1 MARISLSNGSLTY
14 WTDNMTI
21 NADKYKQ
28 ERLVFITAIND
39 NYQRIKDLEGLTTV
53 ATLQEETWEAT
64 EGQDTFTL
72 TDGRTFPNIN
82 NVLEVIVEGFE
93 QVEGDE
99 FIKVN
104 NTSFKLSAPVSEG
117 TRVYVKWYDTKSL
130 NLFTLDLEAFTIM
143 GVF

>member
-1 MARISLSNGSLTY
+1 MARISLSNGSLTN

-53 ATLQEETWEAT
+53 ATLQEATWEAT

-104 NTSFKLSAPVSEG
+104 NTSFKLSAPVSVG

>member
-53 ATLQEETWEAT
+53 ATLQEATWEAT

>member
-1 MARISLSNGSLTY
+1 MARISLSNGSLTN

-53 ATLQEETWEAT
+53 ATLQEATWEAT